1 MQEPEATTDPFPL
14 RLRPAEMTIDNRSS
28 HSYGALCMTERTIY
42 LDPQARPFESR
53 KINVRAYRW
62 YAEVELDRD
71 DYVDATTTRGQ
82 EPELPTAYKEALD
95 SVRLAST
102 DRIWYDGYPGGF
114 SWGEGARWITLPRES
129 RGMRSPRPF
138 SNPLSEARSAVDKR
152 SADRTSRG

>member
-1 MQEPEATTDPFPL
+1 
-14 RLRPAEMTIDNRSS
+14 
-28 HSYGALCMTERTIY
+28 MTERTIY

-114 SWGEGARWITLPRES
+114 SWGEGARWITLPVQFSQVEAAVES
-129 RGMRSPRPF
+129 TAFSGDQARLRTTPRTCRS
-138 SNPLSEARSAVDKR
+138 
-152 SADRTSRG
+152 T